1 MKIRSMTATFG
12 KLEHE
17 TLTLEPGL
25 NIITAPNE
33 WGKSTWCAFLIAM
46 LYGVETRVK
55 STKTSLADK
64 EHYAPWSGSP
74 MSGRMELNW
83 NGRDI
88 TIERKSKGR
97 IPMGEFSAYET
108 DSGLPI
114 PELTAANC
122 GQMLLG
128 VEKSVFQRGGFVRL
142 NDMPL
147 TQDEALRARLN
158 ALVTTGDETGDG
170 QCLAAGLKEL
180 KNQCRHNKT
189 GLIPKVEGEKAAI
202 EEKLR
207 ELDNLETQ
215 SGKLSQRREEVRR
228 WLDAL
233 ENHDAQLRYEKSRA
247 DGERVTQA
255 EQVYRQSESRLA
267 EMREDSAH
275 WPPREEAERKLLQLR
290 RLNQQALD
298 LQMEVQ
304 MSRQPPEKPVAPA
317 PFRDMEGADGVENAR
332 RDAARFQSLSGKKIW
347 LPALLLLTLA
357 GGILCIWNRLIGGI
371 LAVVGLALLLVA
383 GIRSKKRAAERAG
396 LAEKYGSGNPEQW
409 VSDGE
414 KWAAALENWENQ
426 MEDYRTSH
434 AGLLERYQT
443 VRTQM
448 HLLTENREQ
457 EQARGDWERTIAQ
470 WDALAEAIRQADRAR
485 EHWQTVRAMAVTVE
499 QPKFIDDLS
508 YTEGETARLLS
519 DARGELQQLSARLS
533 QYQGRMEALGD
544 RAALKREL
552 DKRSARL
559 EKLEDTYAALTI
571 ALETLSQATQTLQR
585 RFAPQISTRAQEIM
599 GAFTG
604 GRYDRLQLGEDLRLR
619 SGAGEEDTLYDA
631 LWRSDGTADQ
641 LYLSLRLA
649 LAENLTPEAP
659 LVLDD
664 ALVRF
669 DDGRLKAALSVLAQ
683 EGEKKQVILFTCQ
696 TREKFFWENKEEMK

>member
-25 NIITAPNE
+25 NVIEAPNE

-55 STKTSLADK
+55 STKASLADK

-83 NGRDI
+83 NGREI

-97 IPMGEFSAYET
+97 IPMGDFSAYET
-108 DSGLPI
+108 DSGLPV
-114 PELTAANC
+114 PELTGTNC
-122 GQMLLG
+122 GQILLG

-170 QCLAAGLKEL
+170 QRLVAGLKEL

-207 ELDNLETQ
+207 ELENLETQ
-215 SGKLSQRREEVRR
+215 SGKLAQRREEVRR
-228 WLDAL
+228 WLDGL
-233 ENHDAQLRYEKSRA
+233 ENHDAQLRYEKSQA
-247 DGERVTQA
+247 DGQRVRQA
-255 EQVYRQSESRLA
+255 EDACRESEDRLA
-267 EMREDSAH
+267 KLQEESAL
-275 WPPREEAERKLLQLR
+275 WLPREEGERKLLQLR

-304 MSRQPPEKPVAPA
+304 MSGQTPEKPVPPPA
-317 PFRDMEGADGVENAR
+317 FRDMDGQSGVDNAH
-332 RDAARFQSLSGKKIW
+332 RDAAQFQTLSTKRFRM
-347 LPALLLLTLA
+347 AAFLLLTLA
-357 GGILCIWNRLIGGI
+357 GGILCVWNWLAGGI
-371 LAVVGLALLLVA
+371 LAAVGAGLLIGEIV
-383 GIRSKKRAAERAG
+383 RNQKRAARRAA
-396 LAEKYGSGNPEQW
+396 LVEKYGSENPEQW
-409 VSDGE
+409 ISAAKQWAQQLADWE
-414 KWAAALENWENQ
+414 KQVES
-426 MEDYRTSH
+426 YRTSH
-434 AGLLERYQT
+434 AGLLARYEAVRSQT
-443 VRTQM
+443 DA
-448 HLLTENREQ
+448 LTENREQ
-457 EQARGDWERTIAQ
+457 EQARGEWEQTIAQ
-470 WDALAEAIRQADRAR
+470 WDALAEAKKQADRAR
-485 EHWQTVRAMAVTVE
+485 QHWQTIQAMAVTVE
-499 QPKFIDDLS
+499 QPKFIDDLT

-519 DARGELQQLSARLS
+519 DARGELQQLSTRLS

-544 RAALKREL
+544 RAAMEREL
-552 DKRSARL
+552 EKRSARL

-585 RFAPQISTRAQEIM
+585 RFAPQISSRAQEIM
-599 GAFTG
+599 GDFTG
-604 GRYDRLQLGEDLRLR
+604 GRYDRIHLGEDLRLR
-619 SGAGEEDTLYDA
+619 SGAGEEDTLRDA

-669 DDGRLKAALSVLAQ
+669 DDERLKAALSVLAREAEQ
-683 EGEKKQVILFTCQ
+683 KQVILFTCQ
-696 TREKFFWENKEEMK
+696 SREKYFWENQEERK